1 MQINHGKKSKE
12 EIFAVIGLLIV
23 GVCWGFGFLGLRY
36 VDGLPTFYVQAIR
49 FGIAALALA
58 VACFKHLKN
67 VNKELLKAG
76 ILIGVLMF
84 ACYVCATLGI
94 KYTTASR
101 TAFFSTL
108 GAICVPLLNFVIY
121 RIKLTRKAALCVVI
135 CVAGVYL
142 ISMGGSAEFGFNI
155 GDAICLGAAF
165 FSAGQIVT
173 IEKLAKS
180 HDVYALT
187 VVELATIAVLGFVFT
202 FVSGEAVPEA
212 LTGLELGTL
221 IVLGLVC
228 SALCFI
234 LQTSA
239 QKHVPANRVALI
251 LTVEPVVGA
260 IASVS
265 ILHETLGVVGW
276 LGGALVVTSIIISE
290 WSPEEGGEVSQC
302 VDNSI
307 AADSA
312 ATEDSA
318 GGFPN

>member
-1 MQINHGKKSKE
+1 MSLNHKKKSKE
-12 EIFAVIGLLIV
+12 EFFAVIGLLV
-23 GVCWGFGFLGLRY
+23 VAVCWGFGFLGLRY
-36 VDGLPTFYVQAIR
+36 VDGLPTFYVQAVR

-58 VACFKHLKN
+58 VACFRHLKKI
-67 VNKELLKAG
+67 NKELLKAG
-76 ILIGVLMF
+76 IMIGILMF
-84 ACYVCATLGI
+84 CCYVCATLGI

-108 GAICVPLLNFVIY
+108 GAICVPLLNFLFY
-121 RIKLTRKAALCVVI
+121 RIKLTRRSAFCVVI

-142 ISMGGSAEFGFNI
+142 ISMGGSADLGFNI

-165 FSAGQIVT
+165 FSAGQIVG

-187 VVELATIAVLGFVFT
+187 VVELATIAVLGFLGI
-202 FVSGEAVPEA
+202 FVAGEAVPET

-239 QKHVPANRVALI
+239 QKHVSANRVALI

-260 IASVS
+260 IASVT
-265 ILHETLGVVGW
+265 ILKETLGIIGW
-276 LGGALVVTSIIISE
+276 LGGVLVVASIIISE
-290 WSPEEGGEVSQC
+290 WTPDPGPEL
-302 VDNSI
+302 
-307 AADSA
+307 
-312 ATEDSA
+312 EDEA
-318 GGFPN
+318 E

>member
-1 MQINHGKKSKE
+1 MHLNHKKKSKE
-12 EIFAVIGLLIV
+12 EIFSVIGLLVVAI
-23 GVCWGFGFLGLRY
+23 CWGFGFLGLRY

-58 VACFKHLKN
+58 AVFFKHLKN
-67 VNKELLKAG
+67 VDKELLKAG
-76 ILIGVLMF
+76 ILIGILMF

-121 RIKLTRKAALCVVI
+121 RIRLTRKSALCVVI
-135 CVAGVYL
+135 CVVGVYL
-142 ISMGGSAEFGFNI
+142 ISMGGSASLGFNI
-155 GDAICLGAAF
+155 GDAICLGVAF

-173 IEKLAKS
+173 IEKFAKS

-187 VVELATIAVLGFVFT
+187 IIELATISVLGFAGI
-202 FVSGEAVPEA
+202 FVAGEAVPRA

-221 IVLGLVC
+221 ILLGLVC

-234 LQTSA
+234 LQTTA
-239 QKHVPANRVALI
+239 QKHVAANRVALI

-260 IASVS
+260 AASVM
-265 ILHETLGVVGW
+265 ILHETLGIVGW
-276 LGGALVVTSIIISE
+276 LGGLLVVVSIVLSE
-290 WSPEEGGEVSQC
+290 WSPDPGPKLENDAE
-302 VDNSI
+302 
-307 AADSA
+307 
-312 ATEDSA
+312 
-318 GGFPN
+318 